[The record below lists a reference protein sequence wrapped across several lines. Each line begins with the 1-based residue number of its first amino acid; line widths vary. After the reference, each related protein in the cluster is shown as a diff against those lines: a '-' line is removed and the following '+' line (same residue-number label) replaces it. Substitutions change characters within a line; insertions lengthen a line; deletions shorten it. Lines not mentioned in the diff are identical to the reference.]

1 MAITGV
7 LRPGH
12 VVIRVLEIEPAVNHY
27 REVLGLIETG
37 RDDQGRVFL
46 KSWDEH
52 DHHSVVL
59 READSAGMDYV
70 GWKVDS
76 DATLDRLATA
86 LDASPLAADT
96 VWLEPGTH
104 MATGRRFAFTV
115 PTGHRME
122 LFAHKES
129 LGTMTGYEAPHPW
142 PDGLKGMAPS
152 RFDHVLLYGRDVD
165 GSVALFRDILGFGLS
180 EQVVAG
186 DNREILVGAFLS
198 CGNKPHDVAF
208 IQAEDDDRFHH
219 ASFIL
224 DNWNEVLKAADII
237 SRKNVSL
244 DIGPTRHGITR
255 GETIYFFDPS
265 GNRNEVFAGGYIYY
279 PDHPVITW
287 PADDLGRGIFYHD
300 RQLNEAF
307 LSVTT

>member
-12 VVIRVLEIEPAVNHY
+12 VVLRVLELDPAVKHY
-27 REVLGLIETG
+27 TEVLGLIEVA
-37 RDDQGRVFL
+37 RDDQGRVYL

-52 DHHSVVL
+52 DHHSVIL
-59 READSAGMDYV
+59 READSAGMDYI

-76 DATLDRLATA
+76 EATLERLAGD
-86 LDASPLAADT
+86 LDASPLATDT
-96 VWLEPGTH
+96 VWKPAGDQL
-104 MATGRRFAFTV
+104 ATGRRFQFTV

-122 LFAHKES
+122 IFADKES
-129 LGTMTGYEAPHPW
+129 VGSMTGYEAPHPW
-142 PDGLKGMAPS
+142 PEGLKGMAPS

-165 GSVALFRDILGFGLS
+165 GSVELFRDILGFGLS
-180 EQVVAG
+180 ERVVGGPDG
-186 DNREILVGAFLS
+186 DVLVGAFLT
-198 CGNKPHDVAF
+198 CANKPHDIAF
-208 IQAEDDDRFHH
+208 IKYDKDNRLHH

-224 DNWNEVLKAADII
+224 DGWNDVLRAADII

-279 PDHPVITW
+279 PDHPTITW
-287 PADDLGRGIFYHD
+287 PEAELGRAIFYHD

-307 LSVTT
+307 LNVTT